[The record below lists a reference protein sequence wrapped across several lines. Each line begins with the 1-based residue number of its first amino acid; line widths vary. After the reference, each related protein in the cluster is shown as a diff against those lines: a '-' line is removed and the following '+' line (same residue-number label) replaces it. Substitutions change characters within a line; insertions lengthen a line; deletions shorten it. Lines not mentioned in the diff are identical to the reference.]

1 MNLKQFA
8 ISHWA
13 VPMLLSGLMA
23 GTAAAQE
30 PAAVAPKNV
39 AQITVLYDAFGKTS
53 TMKKDRG
60 FSAYIEY
67 GGKKILFD
75 TGNNADIFAHNVQAK
90 GIDLTKLDF
99 AVVSHRHGDHAS
111 GLSYLL
117 KVNPKVKIYAHQ
129 ETFGV
134 FGGALPGTIIRPN
147 ESLLADMRY
156 FDGNPPVELRAGSP
170 WPQAKFSWVKET
182 AEIAPGFHLIA
193 LTGKWGAD
201 FELRE
206 ISLAIDTPDGIVLI
220 VACSHTTIE
229 AIVQATKA
237 ATGKTIHLVLGGTHL
252 LPAKDD
258 QIKSIAA
265 SLHDNWKVAFITPV
279 HTGEPAFAILK
290 ETFGDKYVY
299 AGLGSTVVLGPQVIV
314 KAEAGQPVQRAM
326 DAEDYRSYRLAI
338 MQGPL
343 RALLGGQ
350 NRLAAAR

>member
-1 MNLKQFA
+1 MRTWIFQGNPEWLWLYA
-8 ISHWA
+8 
-13 VPMLLSGLMA
+13 P
-23 GTAAAQE
+23 QE
-30 PAAVAPKNV
+30 N
-39 AQITVLYDAFGKTS
+39 
-53 TMKKDRG
+53 
-60 FSAYIEY
+60 
-67 GGKKILFD
+67 
-75 TGNNADIFAHNVQAK
+75 
-90 GIDLTKLDF
+90 
-99 AVVSHRHGDHAS
+99 
-111 GLSYLL
+111 
-117 KVNPKVKIYAHQ
+117 
-129 ETFGV
+129 FGV

-147 ESLLADMRY
+147 KSLPAEMRY
-156 FDGNPPVELRAGSP
+156 FDGNPPAELRAGGP

-182 AEIAPGFHLIA
+182 AEIAPGFHLIS

-220 VACSHTTIE
+220 VGCSHTTIE
-229 AIVQATKA
+229 AIVQAAKA

-265 SLHDNWKVAFITPV
+265 SLHDDWKVAFIAPV
-279 HTGEPAFAILK
+279 HCTGEPAFALLK

-314 KAEAGQPVQRAM
+314 KAEAGQPVQRAI

-343 RALLGGQ
+343 HALLGGQ